1 MLGAPKTSTKLTLE
15 DDIDVMTMAL
25 AEELDAL
32 EGKNI
37 LFTGGSGFLGYEF
50 IHLLCRVGENDARA
64 PVSLTIYDNFSR
76 GEKKWLENLAKKS
89 NVNLVKHDISKPLPE
104 NCPRFDYIIHAASI
118 ASPTYYR
125 LRPIETIDAN
135 VNGLR
140 YLLDYAKKR
149 AEKKDPILGMLF
161 FSTSE
166 IYGDPSPDA
175 IPTPET
181 YRGLVSCTGP
191 RACYD
196 ESKRLGETL
205 CVIFSQQFNLPIKIV
220 RPFNNYGPGLEL
232 NDGRLLPDLFGN
244 ILENKNIELLS
255 AGDATRTFCYISDA
269 ISGYVKVLVRGKAGE
284 SYNIGS
290 DSPEVSIL
298 TLALL
303 VIEVAKELTGYDG
316 KVVFKKSEDPAYLV
330 DNPNR
335 RCPDLEKARNDLD
348 YHPQISLK
356 IGLKKSLIW
365 HLENNS

>member
-1 MLGAPKTSTKLTLE
+1 MFGANQTSTELTLD
-15 DDIDVMTMAL
+15 DDINLMTLAL

-32 EGKNI
+32 AGTNI

-50 IHLLCRVGENDARA
+50 IHLLSRIGENDTRA
-64 PVSLTIYDNFSR
+64 PVNLTIYDNFSR
-76 GEKKWLENLAKKS
+76 GRKKWLENLAKKS
-89 NVNLVKHDISKPLPE
+89 NVKLVKHDVSKPLPE
-104 NCPRFDYIIHAASI
+104 DCPRFDYIIHAASI

-125 LRPIETIDAN
+125 LKPIETIDAN

-140 YLLDYAKKR
+140 YLLDYAKR
-149 AEKKDPILGMLF
+149 RSDKKDPILGMLF

-166 IYGDPSPDA
+166 IYGDPSPDS

-232 NDGRLLPDLFGN
+232 NDGRLLPDLFRN
-244 ILENKNIELLS
+244 ILENKDIELLS

-269 ISGYVKVLVRGKAGE
+269 IAGYVKVLVRGKAGE

-290 DSPEVSIL
+290 DKPEVSIL
-298 TLALL
+298 NLALL
-303 VIEVAKELTGYDG
+303 VKELAKELTGYDG
-316 KVVFKKSEDPAYLV
+316 TVVFKKSDDPAYLI

-335 RCPDLEKARNDLD
+335 RCPDLGKARSDLD
-348 YHPQISLK
+348 YSPHISLK
-356 IGLKKSLIW
+356 MGLKKSLTW
-365 HLENNS
+365 HLENTS